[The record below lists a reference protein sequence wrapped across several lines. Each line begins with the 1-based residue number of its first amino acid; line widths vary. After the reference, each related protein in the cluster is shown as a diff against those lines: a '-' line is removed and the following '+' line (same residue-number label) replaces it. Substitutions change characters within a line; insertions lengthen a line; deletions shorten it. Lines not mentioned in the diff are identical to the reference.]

1 MKKKKIGCNT
11 RMFQA
16 VNQIE
21 IDCMI
26 LIMHIQAVAYK
37 KIDLNVEKIRL

>member
-1 MKKKKIGCNT
+1 
-11 RMFQA
+11 MFQA